1 MNKKHFHIQDKQ
13 LISPSQALD
22 IYLVLHIYSDNDKS
36 DYENMKVINNPLN
49 NCWIDKA
56 YIHRNTF
63 EYEKDFGVPKE
74 RIKESY
80 IQAK

>member
-1 MNKKHFHIQDKQ
+1 
-13 LISPSQALD
+13 
-22 IYLVLHIYSDNDKS
+22 
-36 DYENMKVINNPLN
+36 MKVINNPLN

-80 IQAK
+80 IQVK